1 MEATEHPKPE
11 EQQPQPQQ
19 PPLEE
24 SGATAPGKN
33 ISNKKN
39 MENFGEN
46 STKLFITFS

>member
-1 MEATEHPKPE
+1 METTEHPKPE

-33 ISNKKN
+33 ILNKKIWKTLGRIVQN
-39 MENFGEN
+39 Y
-46 STKLFITFS
+46 L